1 MKIGIVSNF
10 TIPGL
15 EGENEIYLD
24 RPAITLRGLL
34 EELSSRSSGRA
45 RFIHPSTEAVDPM
58 DFMIDVNG
66 LPNQGLRDDLDLA
79 LKDGDVVAIKV
90 LLLGGG

>member
-15 EGENEIYLD
+15 EGENEIYVD
-24 RPAITLRGLL
+24 CPTMTLRELL
-34 EELSSRSSGRA
+34 EGLSLRSSGRIN
-45 RFIHPSTEAVDPM
+45 FIRPSTEAIHPM

-66 LPNQGLRDDLDLA
+66 LPNQGSRDDLNLA

-90 LLLGGG
+90 LPLGGG

>member
-10 TIPGL
+10 TLPGL

-34 EELSSRSSGRA
+34 EELTLKSSGRVKYI
-45 RFIHPSTEAVDPM
+45 RPSTGAIDPM
-58 DFMIDVNG
+58 DFLI
-66 LPNQGLRDDLDLA
+66 
-79 LKDGDVVAIKV
+79 
-90 LLLGGG
+90 

>member
-34 EELSSRSSGRA
+34 EELSLRSSGRVK
-45 RFIHPSTEAVDPM
+45 FIRPSTDAVHYM
-58 DFMIDVNG
+58 DFIIDVNG
-66 LPNQGLRDDLDLA
+66 VPNQGSREDLDVA
-79 LKDGDVVAIKV
+79 LKEGDIVTIKV
-90 LLLGGG
+90 LPLGGG

>member
-34 EELSSRSSGRA
+34 EELSSRSSGRV
-45 RFIHPSTEAVDPM
+45 RFIHPSADAVHPM
-58 DFMIDVNG
+58 DFIIDVNG
-66 LPNQGLRDDLDLA
+66 LPNQGSREDLDVA
-79 LKDGDVVAIKV
+79 LKDGDIVTIKV
-90 LLLGGG
+90 LPLGGG

>member
-24 RPAITLRGLL
+24 RPTMTLRGLL
-34 EELSSRSSGRA
+34 EELSLRSSGRVK
-45 RFIHPSTEAVDPM
+45 FIRPSAEAVHPM

-66 LPNQGLRDDLDLA
+66 IPNQGSRDDLALA
-79 LKDGDVVAIKV
+79 LKDGDVVTIRV
-90 LLLGGG
+90 LPLGGG

>member
-15 EGENEIYLD
+15 EGQNEIFLD
-24 RPAITLRGLL
+24 RPSLTLRELL
-34 EELSSRSSGRA
+34 EELSLRSSGRVKMI
-45 RFIHPSTEAVDPM
+45 RSSTGAVHPM

-66 LPNQGLRDDLDLA
+66 LPNQGSRGDLDLV
-79 LKDGDVVAIKV
+79 LKDGDIVAIKV
-90 LLLGGG
+90 LPLGGG